1 MSSIPEYTPLVV
13 LAASSAVLFSTFD
26 ASVFEEQRKY
36 HETFSERDHQS
47 FDRDFEFRGS
57 SCEVGIERKRICFRP
72 SPFETKIE
80 VGETIPR
87 SAPAMPATVPV
98 IMRTTLKSPELSTY
112 RYGRTLV
119 LVNEQ
124 SGMVVDKMNLLSEL
138 DPPKQDETNQ
148 TFAASIPQ
156 NTNANR

>member
-1 MSSIPEYTPLVV
+1 MSSLPEYTPLIV

-26 ASVFEEQRKY
+26 ISVFDEKREY
-36 HETFSERDHQS
+36 HEAFTESDHQS
-47 FDRDFEFRGS
+47 FDRGFEFRGTT
-57 SCEVGIERKRICFRP
+57 CEVGMKRKHKCFKP
-72 SPFETKIE
+72 SPFESKLEI
-80 VGETIPR
+80 GDAMPR

-119 LVNEQ
+119 LVNKQ
-124 SGMVVDKMNLLSEL
+124 SGMVVDKMNLLADLE
-138 DPPKQDETNQ
+138 PPKQDETNQ